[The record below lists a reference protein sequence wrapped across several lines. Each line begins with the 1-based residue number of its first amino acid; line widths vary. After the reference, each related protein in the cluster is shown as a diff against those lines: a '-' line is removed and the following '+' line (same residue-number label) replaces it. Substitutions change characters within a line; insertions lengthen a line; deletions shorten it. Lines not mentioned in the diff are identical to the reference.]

1 MQAINFPFRLDV
13 GKMGNQTQIRIRK
26 TENATRRIV
35 VSIVNNGAP
44 VMLGDTESAVLR
56 AVKPDQTLILGECE
70 IEHNVISSVL
80 DDQFAAVVGPV
91 QCELQIMSEES
102 GQPQVLYSPQF
113 EVYVEGTLYDDDQV
127 ESSDEFSKLTE
138 ALMKV
143 NNIVSTEEDRVTA
156 EENRVQAEQDRSE
169 AESQRLAS
177 EEERIK
183 SEEQRAA
190 NEQERISAEQ
200 QRVEAEQQRVNA
212 SEEAIQ
218 ELKSAAEAY
227 TVVAATA
234 STLSAGSQATA
245 SATFS
250 ESEGLKFTLGIPQ
263 GVQGER
269 GPQGPQGEKGETGAQ
284 GPRGETGATGEQGP
298 KGEKGDPG
306 EPGATGPEG
315 PQGEQGPKGEKGE
328 AGNGLTILDYYDN
341 LSALQQAVP
350 NPSDGDAYGVGL
362 AAPYDI
368 YIFSPT
374 KGWINNGPLKGAQGE
389 QGPVG
394 PQGPKGDP
402 GDTGPQG
409 AQGPQGEPGATGPE
423 GPQGEQGPKGDPGE
437 QGPQGEKGDPG
448 ATGPQGETGAQ
459 GPQGATG
466 PAGPQGDPG
475 PNEIS
480 ESTAT
485 ALSGLLKGTGTAV
498 QAAVAGVDYAVPA
511 QVKSAVLAASG
522 WADGA
527 QTVAVDGLTA
537 GANGTIGIAP
547 TSTAEQVNAAAAAL
561 LVMTAQAA
569 GSVTITAHG
578 TVPTVDIPIQIMI
591 AG

>member
-91 QCELQIMSEES
+91 QCELQIMSAES

-138 ALMKV
+138 ALIQV
-143 NNIVSTEEDRVTA
+143 NQIASAEEGRVTA
-156 EENRVQAEQDRSE
+156 EVNRVQAEQERVQSE
-169 AESQRLAS
+169 TERLAS
-177 EEERIK
+177 EHDRISAEQQR
-183 SEEQRAA
+183 SE

-212 SEEAIQ
+212 SKEAIQ

-250 ESEGLKFTLGIPQ
+250 ESEGLKFMLGIPQ

-306 EPGATGPEG
+306 AIGATGPEG

-328 AGNGLTILDYYDN
+328 AGKGLTILDYYDN
-341 LSALQQAVP
+341 LSALQQAVSD
-350 NPSDGDAYGVGL
+350 PSDGDAYGVGL
-362 AAPYDI
+362 IAPYDI

-374 KGWINNGPLKGAQGE
+374 KGWVNNGPLQGAQGE

-394 PQGPKGDP
+394 P
-402 GDTGPQG
+402 
-409 AQGPQGEPGATGPE
+409 
-423 GPQGEQGPKGDPGE
+423 QGPKGDPGE

-448 ATGPQGETGAQ
+448 EQGPEGPQGLPGNTGPQGEKGDPGEQ
-459 GPQGATG
+459 GPEGATG
-466 PAGPQGDPG
+466 PEGPQGEPG

-485 ALSGLLKGTGTAV
+485 ALSGLLKGTGAAV
-498 QAAVAGVDYAVPA
+498 QAAVRGVDYAAPS
-511 QVKSAVLAASG
+511 QVKSAVLTASG

-527 QTVAVDGLTA
+527 QTVAVEGLA
-537 GANGTIGIAP
+537 ANANGTIGLAP
-547 TSTAEQVNAAAAAL
+547 TATAEQVRAAAAAL
-561 LVMTAQAA
+561 LLLTAQGE

-578 TVPTVDIPIQIMI
+578 TVPSAEIPIQIMI